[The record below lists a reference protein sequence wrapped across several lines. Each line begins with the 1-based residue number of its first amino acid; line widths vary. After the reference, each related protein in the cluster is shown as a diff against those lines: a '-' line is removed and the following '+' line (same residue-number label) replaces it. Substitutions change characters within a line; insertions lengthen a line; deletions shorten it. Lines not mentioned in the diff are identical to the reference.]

1 MYPEYNKKQLIIAGE
16 SYAGKYI
23 PTVAKKVQDWATN
36 EWKKPVAQQSFLQ
49 LSAILMGDPLT
60 NPIPQRMS
68 RNKIAQGVGIV
79 DQRHNDLIAT
89 FNRRCL
95 ELASSDWSE
104 GDDECSATIDF
115 AIDVSG

>member
-23 PTVAKKVQDWATN
+23 PTVAKKVQDWAAN

-60 NPIPQRMS
+60 NPIP
-68 RNKIAQGVGIV
+68 
-79 DQRHNDLIAT
+79 
-89 FNRRCL
+89 
-95 ELASSDWSE
+95 
-104 GDDECSATIDF
+104 
-115 AIDVSG
+115 